1 MLFVLVRIMNV
12 AGRAPKVEARSVHQE
27 LEKSRSGCRS
37 NNGIESIRFL
47 PKYGMYS
54 ILRHMPN

>member
-1 MLFVLVRIMNV
+1 MLLVLVRFMNV
-12 AGRAPKVEARSVHQE
+12 ACRAPKVEARSLHQE
-27 LEKSRSGCRS
+27 LEKSRAGCRP

-54 ILRHMPN
+54 ILRHTPN